1 MDDIQKNINLIEDKK
16 IADAVLSDCRIKIL
30 KNLGQRRMTA
40 AEITHKIGVQKNA
53 IYKHLDKLLDAQI
66 VRRIDDDERKWVYY
80 ELTEKGSAI
89 VSSKRLQIFV
99 IISSGIGTLF
109 LGMFLIARYFSRL
122 AEISGRGEK
131 KGVELLSEFDIGLI
145 FIIISIILFGMAFFM
160 SKAKWKNID
169 EILS

>member
-1 MDDIQKNINLIEDKK
+1 MDGIGNNFDPVEDRKV
-16 IADAVLSDCRIKIL
+16 ADAVLSDCRIKIL
-30 KNLGQRRMTA
+30 RNLSKRRMTA
-40 AEITHKIGVQKNA
+40 AELTHKIGVQKNA

-66 VRRIDDDERKWVYY
+66 VRRIDDIERKWVYY

-109 LGMFLIARYFSRL
+109 LGMFLMARYFSRL
-122 AEISGRGEK
+122 AEISGIREK
-131 KGVELLSEFDIGLI
+131 KGVELLSEFDIGII
-145 FIIISIILFGMAFFM
+145 FIIISVVLLGAAFFI

-169 EILS
+169 ENLS